1 MRDRTAAVES
11 EGPRFSRMRKLTQVS
26 RALTHATSVD
36 EVLSLTVARA
46 VDLLDAEQAV
56 VLLQDG
62 SGHLEVRATHA
73 VSPEALRK
81 ANADPG
87 ATLEARL
94 AALLGEAFAQRS
106 IAVPL
111 VVSGKVSGALAVAG
125 DGNRLTEEEAEWLL
139 SALADQTMVALEKE
153 RLDELQGRAR
163 EQAFIARVGERLLAQ
178 HDVRA
183 TLPDVLEAAREML
196 DVDLACAFE
205 RLNDGGFSLIASAG
219 LGGQLRAS
227 AVLRGAEATW
237 ESAALEQERPLV
249 FDSESGDL
257 QGRAA
262 FLGLDLGVTS
272 GLLVGIDH
280 PRGFGVLG
288 LYTRARRSFAQPQRD
303 LLASLAALLGS
314 ALEREAAE
322 AQLRAASEMREDLL
336 AIVSH
341 DLRNPLT
348 AIVAAASLLSNNSG
362 RGGAD
367 RVARCSDI
375 IGRNARRMSSMI
387 SDLLD
392 FERVRGGG
400 LQIQQAEHDI
410 SLLLDEAVEMM
421 QPQVKEKS
429 QRLTNQSPSLMLSW
443 CDRERLL
450 QVLSNLLGNAVKFTP
465 QGGAIT
471 IGADLLQGEVC
482 IFVRDTGPGIPEAD
496 RPHIFDRYWQ
506 AKRSDRRGIGLG
518 LPIARG
524 IVEAH
529 GGKIWVESE
538 MGRGTTFFFTVPS
551 IEGQAAPDRGARA
564 GEPEEPASHD
574 P

>member
-1 MRDRTAAVES
+1 LRDRTAAVEA
-11 EGPRFSRMRKLTQVS
+11 EEPRFTRMRKLTQVS

-36 EVLSLTVARA
+36 EVLSLTVTRA
-46 VDLLDAEQAV
+46 VDLLGAEQAV

-62 SGHLEVRATHA
+62 GGRLDVRATHA
-73 VSPEALRK
+73 ISPEALRD
-81 ANADPG
+81 ANADPA

-94 AALLGEAFAQRS
+94 AALLGDAFAQRS

-125 DGNRLTEEEAEWLL
+125 DSKHLSEEEAEWLL

-163 EQAFIARVGERLLAQ
+163 EQALIARVGELLLAR

-183 TLPDVLEAAREML
+183 VLPEVLAAARETL
-196 DVDLACAFE
+196 DVDLACVFE
-205 RLNDGGFSLIASAG
+205 RLHDGSFSRLASAG
-219 LGGQLRAS
+219 LRGEVRAP
-227 AVLRGAEATW
+227 AVLRGAQASW
-237 ESAALEQERPLV
+237 ESAALDHERPMT
-249 FDSESGDL
+249 FDADPEDRL
-257 QGRAA
+257 GRGA
-262 FLGLDLGVTS
+262 FLGPNLGVTS

-280 PRGFGVLG
+280 PRGFGVVG
-288 LYTRARRSFAQPQRD
+288 LYTRARRSFSQPQRD
-303 LLASLAALLGS
+303 LLASLGALLGS

-322 AQLRAASEMREDLL
+322 AQLRSASEMREDLL

-348 AIVAAASLLSNNSG
+348 AIVAAASLLSNNDV
-362 RGGAD
+362 RGSAD
-367 RVARCSDI
+367 RMARYGDI

-400 LQIQQAEHDI
+400 LQIQQAEHDV

-421 QPQVKEKS
+421 QPQAKERS
-429 QRLTNQSPSLMLSW
+429 QRITNRSPSLTLVW

-465 QGGAIT
+465 QGGSIT
-471 IGADLLQGEVC
+471 VGADVVPGEVRV
-482 IFVRDTGPGIPEAD
+482 FVRDTGPGIPEAD
-496 RPHIFDRYWQ
+496 RPHVFDRYWQ

-538 MGRGTTFFFTVPS
+538 KGRGTTFFFTIPS
-551 IEGQAAPDRGARA
+551 IDAHAAPGYGGRA
-564 GEPEEPASHD
+564 GAPEEPHSHGS
-574 P
+574 